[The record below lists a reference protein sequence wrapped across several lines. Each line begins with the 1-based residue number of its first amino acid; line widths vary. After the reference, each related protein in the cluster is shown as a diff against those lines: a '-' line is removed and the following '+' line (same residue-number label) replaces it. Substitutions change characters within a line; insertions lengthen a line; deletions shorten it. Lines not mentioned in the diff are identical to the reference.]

1 MSIILN
7 DTEFNIKNV
16 FFDIETNKNNRNFAS
31 TFSRINYSNEFMT
44 LKNICIKL
52 STSAY
57 NIEEFILKKYLSYI
71 SNNKPDLGINYTPC
85 YAIRHI
91 SGCNKIIKISGIWEN
106 NTGMFGLAYKT
117 F

>member
-7 DTEFNIKNV
+7 DNEFNIKNV
-16 FFDIETNKNNRNFAS
+16 FFDIETNKNNRNYSS

-52 STSAY
+52 TNTSY
-57 NIEEFILKKYLSYI
+57 NIEDYLLNKYLSYI
-71 SNNKPDLGINYTPC
+71 THNKPDVGNVYTPC
-85 YAIRHI
+85 YSIKNI
-91 SGCNKIIKISGIWEN
+91 SGPNKIIKISGIWEN
-106 NTGMFGLAYKT
+106 NTGTFGIAYKT